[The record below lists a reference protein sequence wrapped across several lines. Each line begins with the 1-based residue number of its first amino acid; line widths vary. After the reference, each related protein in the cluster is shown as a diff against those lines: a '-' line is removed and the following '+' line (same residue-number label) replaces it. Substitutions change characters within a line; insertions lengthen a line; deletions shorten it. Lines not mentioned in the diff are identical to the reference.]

1 MNLAAERK
9 DYQEAGALAEE
20 LPWWG
25 WLPDERTCL
34 TRAGELLTIGRLT
47 PHVQDGRTAE
57 ELDTVLDRWARMLSS
72 VEPGSRI
79 GLYFTR
85 GPLAIE
91 SGGSDPGD
99 NVGAIARRHRGEFL
113 TARVQETTT
122 HIVWCH
128 NPGLQQ
134 TRSHSGAGP
143 WWMEYAKSWL
153 ARQRAP
159 HESVY
164 LHTAASKTSTPSRP
178 NGAPS
183 PPWSTRCRNACGPR

>member
-1 MNLAAERK
+1 M
-9 DYQEAGALAEE
+9 
-20 LPWWG
+20 
-25 WLPDERTCL
+25 
-34 TRAGELLTIGRLT
+34 
-47 PHVQDGRTAE
+47 
-57 ELDTVLDRWARMLSS
+57 LDRWARMLSS

-99 NVGAIARRHRGEFL
+99 NVGAIARRRRGEFL
-113 TARVQETTT
+113 TARVQETGT

-134 TRSHSGAGP
+134 TRSNSGTGP
-143 WWMEYAKSWL
+143 WWMEYARSWL

-164 LHTAASKTSTPSRP
+164 LHNQVEAAAERFRQGVEASRAMIDDLTPVEVLDGRA
-178 NGAPS
+178 GAMP
-183 PPWSTRCRNACGPR
+183 